1 MALLQISEPGESPDP
16 HQLKRAVGIDL
27 GTTHALIATVRSGVA
42 QCLSDHE
49 GDVLLPSAV
58 QFHKDFSVS
67 VGRQVLE
74 RRVIDPLNCLVSFK
88 RWMGRGYHDIDRSTS
103 PYRFMAREGLA
114 TIETAAGPKTPVEM
128 SAEVLRT
135 LAQRAEESLS
145 GELDGAVITVPAYFD
160 DAQRQAT
167 KDAATLAGIKVLR
180 LLNEPTAA
188 AIAYG
193 LDQGEEG
200 LFLVYDLGG
209 GTFDVSLLRFSRGVF
224 EVLATGG
231 DSALGG
237 DDFDARIVSFW
248 LEEAGLSMQT
258 LGPAERHQWLMLA
271 KQAKE
276 KLTDIDAV
284 AMQSPIGLKHI
295 DRSTFETITKP
306 LLDKTLLA
314 LRRALRDAS
323 VEPADLHAAILVGGS
338 TRMPQIRQALEASLS
353 CPVYAH
359 LNPDEV
365 VAIGAALQAS
375 LLLGQRTAND
385 DWLLLDVIP
394 LSLGIETMGG
404 LIEKIIP
411 RNTTIPVSRAQEFTT
426 YKDGQTAMALHVVQG
441 ERELVSDCRSLA
453 RFELRGLPPLV
464 AGAARIRVN
473 FQVDADGLLSVS
485 AQELSSGVHASTIVK
500 PSYGLGDDA
509 ITRMLRDGVDHANL
523 DMQLRALK
531 EQQVDAERMLLA
543 VEAALSAD
551 ACLLS
556 TEEQHA
562 IRCAM
567 DHLRSIALQH
577 DHHAIRNAIHALSH
591 QTDHFAALRMNRAV
605 SLALSGRRV
614 DELAS

>member
-16 HQLKRAVGIDL
+16 HQSKRAVGIDL
-27 GTTHALIATVRSGVA
+27 GTTHSLIATVRSGVA
-42 QCLSDHE
+42 ECLSDHD
-49 GDVLLPSAV
+49 GCVLLPSAV
-58 QFHKDFSVS
+58 QYHADHTTS
-67 VGRQVLE
+67 VGQTVLE
-74 RRVIDPLNCLVSFK
+74 RRSGDPLNCFVSFK
-88 RWMGRGYHDIDRSTS
+88 RWMGRGYKDINRSLS
-103 PYRFMAREGLA
+103 PYRFLEREGLLA
-114 TIETAAGPKTPVEM
+114 IDSAAGPKTAIDM
-128 SAEVLRT
+128 SAEVLRS
-135 LAQRAEESLS
+135 LAQRAQESL
-145 GELDGAVITVPAYFD
+145 GGDIDGAVITVPAYFD

-209 GTFDVSLLRFSRGVF
+209 GTFDVSVLRFSRGVF

-237 DDFDARIVSFW
+237 DDFDVLIVQAWLKDLGLALDSLTPSDRHRWLILAR
-248 LEEAGLSMQT
+248 E
-258 LGPAERHQWLMLA
+258 
-271 KQAKE
+271 AKE
-276 KLTDIDAV
+276 RLSACESVTLDGPLG
-284 AMQSPIGLKHI
+284 QQLL
-295 DRSTFETITKP
+295 DRNSFERISKP
-306 LLDKTLLA
+306 LLDKTLIV

-323 VEPADLHAAILVGGS
+323 IEIEALQGAILVGGA
-338 TRMPQIRQALEASLS
+338 TRMPQVHRALTSLLG
-353 CPVYAH
+353 CPIHSH
-359 LNPDEV
+359 LDPDEV
-365 VAIGAALQAS
+365 VAMGAALQAN
-375 LLLGQRTAND
+375 LLLGQRSAND

-404 LIEKIIP
+404 LVEKIIP
-411 RNTTIPVSRAQEFTT
+411 RNTTIPVSRSQEFTT

-453 RFELRGLPPLV
+453 SFELRGLPPLN

-485 AQELSSGVHASTIVK
+485 ALELGSGVHASTIVK
-500 PSYGLGDDA
+500 PSYGLGDEA
-509 ITRMLRDGVDHANL
+509 ITRMLRDGVDHASL

-531 EQQVDAERMLLA
+531 EQQVEAERMLLA
-543 VEAALSAD
+543 VDAALAAD
-551 ACLLS
+551 GHLL
-556 TEEQHA
+556 TVDEQHA
-562 IRCAM
+562 IQCAA
-567 DHLRSIALQH
+567 DHLRSIALQS

-605 SLALSGRRV
+605 SMALSGRNI
-614 DELAS
+614 DELA

>member
-16 HQLKRAVGIDL
+16 HQSKRAVGIDL
-27 GTTHALIATVRSGVA
+27 GTTHSLIATVRSGVA
-42 QCLSDHE
+42 ECLSDHD
-49 GDVLLPSAV
+49 GCVLLPSAV
-58 QFHKDFSVS
+58 QYHADHTTS
-67 VGRQVLE
+67 VGRSVLE
-74 RRVIDPLNCLVSFK
+74 RRSGDPLNCFVSFK
-88 RWMGRGYHDIDRSTS
+88 RWMGRGYKDINRSLS
-103 PYRFMAREGLA
+103 PYRFLDREGLLA
-114 TIETAAGPKTPVEM
+114 IDSAAGPKTAIDM
-128 SAEVLRT
+128 SAEVLRS
-135 LAQRAEESLS
+135 LAQRAQESL
-145 GELDGAVITVPAYFD
+145 GGDIDGAVITVPAYFD

-209 GTFDVSLLRFSRGVF
+209 GTFDVSVLRFSRGVF

-237 DDFDARIVSFW
+237 DDFDVLIVQAW
-248 LEEAGLSMQT
+248 LKDLGLSLDSLTPSDRHRWLILAREAKERLSACESVT
-258 LGPAERHQWLMLA
+258 LGGPLGQQLLDRNSFER
-271 KQAKE
+271 
-276 KLTDIDAV
+276 I
-284 AMQSPIGLKHI
+284 S
-295 DRSTFETITKP
+295 KP
-306 LLDKTLLA
+306 LLDKTLIV

-323 VEPADLHAAILVGGS
+323 IEIEALQGAILVGGA
-338 TRMPQIRQALEASLS
+338 TRMPQVHRALTSLLG
-353 CPVYAH
+353 CPIHSH
-359 LNPDEV
+359 LDPDEV
-365 VAIGAALQAS
+365 VAMGAALQAN
-375 LLLGQRTAND
+375 LLLGQRSAND

-404 LIEKIIP
+404 LVEKIIP
-411 RNTTIPVSRAQEFTT
+411 RNTTIPVSRSQEFTT

-453 RFELRGLPPLV
+453 SFELRSLPPLS

-485 AQELSSGVHASTIVK
+485 ALELGSGVHASTIVK
-500 PSYGLGDDA
+500 PSYGLGDEA
-509 ITRMLRDGVDHANL
+509 ITRMLRDGVDHASL

-531 EQQVDAERMLLA
+531 EQQVEAERMLLA
-543 VEAALSAD
+543 VDAALAAD
-551 ACLLS
+551 GHLL
-556 TEEQHA
+556 TVDEQHA
-562 IRCAM
+562 IQCAA
-567 DHLRSIALQH
+567 DHLRSIALQS

-605 SLALSGRRV
+605 SMALSGRKI
-614 DELAS
+614 DELA

>member
-16 HQLKRAVGIDL
+16 HQSKRAVGIDL
-27 GTTHALIATVRSGVA
+27 GTTHSLIATVRSGVA
-42 QCLSDHE
+42 ECLSDHD
-49 GDVLLPSAV
+49 GCVLLPSAV
-58 QFHKDFSVS
+58 QYHADHTTS
-67 VGRQVLE
+67 VGRSVLE
-74 RRVIDPLNCLVSFK
+74 RRSGDPLNCFVSFK
-88 RWMGRGYHDIDRSTS
+88 RWMGRGYKDINRSLS
-103 PYRFMAREGLA
+103 PYRFLDREGLLA
-114 TIETAAGPKTPVEM
+114 IDSAAGPKTAIDM
-128 SAEVLRT
+128 SAEVLRS
-135 LAQRAEESLS
+135 LAQRAQESL
-145 GELDGAVITVPAYFD
+145 GGDIDGAVITVPAYFD

-209 GTFDVSLLRFSRGVF
+209 GTFDVSVLRFSRGVF

-237 DDFDARIVSFW
+237 DDFDVLIVQAW
-248 LEEAGLSMQT
+248 LKDLGLSLDSLT
-258 LGPAERHQWLMLA
+258 PSDRHRWLILA
-271 KQAKE
+271 REAKE
-276 KLTDIDAV
+276 RLSACESVTLDGPFG
-284 AMQSPIGLKHI
+284 QQLL
-295 DRSTFETITKP
+295 DRNSFERISKP
-306 LLDKTLLA
+306 LLDKTLIV

-323 VEPADLHAAILVGGS
+323 IEIEALQGAILVGGA
-338 TRMPQIRQALEASLS
+338 TRMPQVHRALTSLLG
-353 CPVYAH
+353 CPIHSH
-359 LNPDEV
+359 LDPDEV
-365 VAIGAALQAS
+365 VAMGAALQAN
-375 LLLGQRTAND
+375 LLLGQRSAND

-404 LIEKIIP
+404 LVEKIIP
-411 RNTTIPVSRAQEFTT
+411 RNTTIPVSRSQEFTT

-453 RFELRGLPPLV
+453 SFELRGLPPLN

-485 AQELSSGVHASTIVK
+485 ALELGSGVHASTIVK
-500 PSYGLGDDA
+500 PSYGLGDEA
-509 ITRMLRDGVDHANL
+509 ITRMLRDGVDHASL

-531 EQQVDAERMLLA
+531 EQQVEAERMLLA
-543 VEAALSAD
+543 VDAALAAD
-551 ACLLS
+551 GHLL
-556 TEEQHA
+556 TVDEQHA
-562 IRCAM
+562 IQCAA
-567 DHLRSIALQH
+567 DHLRSIALQS

-605 SLALSGRRV
+605 SMALSGRKI
-614 DELAS
+614 DELA

>member
-16 HQLKRAVGIDL
+16 HQSKRAVGIDL
-27 GTTHALIATVRSGVA
+27 GTTHSLIATVRSGVA
-42 QCLSDHE
+42 ECLSDHD
-49 GDVLLPSAV
+49 GCVLLPSAV
-58 QFHKDFSVS
+58 QYHADHTTS
-67 VGRQVLE
+67 VGQTVLE
-74 RRVIDPLNCLVSFK
+74 RRSGDPLNCFVSFK
-88 RWMGRGYHDIDRSTS
+88 RWMGRGYKDINRSLS
-103 PYRFMAREGLA
+103 PYRFLDREGLLA
-114 TIETAAGPKTPVEM
+114 IDSAAGPKTAIDM
-128 SAEVLRT
+128 SAEVLRS
-135 LAQRAEESLS
+135 LAQRAQESL
-145 GELDGAVITVPAYFD
+145 GGDIDGAVITVPAYFD

-209 GTFDVSLLRFSRGVF
+209 GTFDVSVLRFSRGVF

-237 DDFDARIVSFW
+237 DDFDVLIVQAWLKDLGLALDSLTPSDRHRWLILAR
-248 LEEAGLSMQT
+248 E
-258 LGPAERHQWLMLA
+258 
-271 KQAKE
+271 AKE
-276 KLTDIDAV
+276 RLSACESVTLDGPLG
-284 AMQSPIGLKHI
+284 QQLL
-295 DRSTFETITKP
+295 DRNSFERISKP
-306 LLDKTLLA
+306 LLDKTLIV

-323 VEPADLHAAILVGGS
+323 IEIEALQGAILVGGA
-338 TRMPQIRQALEASLS
+338 TRMPQVHRALTSLLG
-353 CPVYAH
+353 CPIHSH
-359 LNPDEV
+359 LDPDEV
-365 VAIGAALQAS
+365 VAMGAALQAN
-375 LLLGQRTAND
+375 LLLGQRSAND

-404 LIEKIIP
+404 LVEKIIP
-411 RNTTIPVSRAQEFTT
+411 RNTTIPVSRSQEFTT

-453 RFELRGLPPLV
+453 SFELRGLPPLN

-485 AQELSSGVHASTIVK
+485 ALELGSGVHASTIVK
-500 PSYGLGDDA
+500 PSYGLGDEA
-509 ITRMLRDGVDHANL
+509 ITRMLRDGVDHASL

-531 EQQVDAERMLLA
+531 EQQVEAERMLLA
-543 VEAALSAD
+543 VDAALAAD
-551 ACLLS
+551 GHLL
-556 TEEQHA
+556 TVDEQHA
-562 IRCAM
+562 IQCAA
-567 DHLRSIALQH
+567 DHLRSIALQS

-605 SLALSGRRV
+605 SMALSGRNI
-614 DELAS
+614 DELA

>member
-16 HQLKRAVGIDL
+16 HQSKRAVGIDL
-27 GTTHALIATVRSGVA
+27 GTTHSLIATVRSGVA
-42 QCLSDHE
+42 ECLSDHD
-49 GDVLLPSAV
+49 GCVLLPSAV
-58 QFHKDFSVS
+58 QYHADHTTS
-67 VGRQVLE
+67 VGRSVLE
-74 RRVIDPLNCLVSFK
+74 RRSGDPLNCFVSFK
-88 RWMGRGYHDIDRSTS
+88 RWMGRGYKDINRSLS
-103 PYRFMAREGLA
+103 PYRFLDREGLLA
-114 TIETAAGPKTPVEM
+114 IDSAAGPKTAIDM
-128 SAEVLRT
+128 SAEVLRS
-135 LAQRAEESLS
+135 LAQRAQESL
-145 GELDGAVITVPAYFD
+145 GGDIDGAVITVPAYFD

-209 GTFDVSLLRFSRGVF
+209 GTFDVSVLRFSRGVF

-237 DDFDARIVSFW
+237 DDFDVLIVQAWLKDLGLALDSLTPSDRHRWLILAR
-248 LEEAGLSMQT
+248 E
-258 LGPAERHQWLMLA
+258 
-271 KQAKE
+271 AKE
-276 KLTDIDAV
+276 RLSACESVTLDGPLG
-284 AMQSPIGLKHI
+284 QQLL
-295 DRSTFETITKP
+295 DRNSFERISKP
-306 LLDKTLLA
+306 LLDKTLIV

-323 VEPADLHAAILVGGS
+323 IEIEALQGAILVGGA
-338 TRMPQIRQALEASLS
+338 TRMPQVHRALTSLLG
-353 CPVYAH
+353 CPIHSH
-359 LNPDEV
+359 LDPDEV
-365 VAIGAALQAS
+365 VAMGAALQAN
-375 LLLGQRTAND
+375 LLLGQRSAND

-404 LIEKIIP
+404 LVEKIIP
-411 RNTTIPVSRAQEFTT
+411 RNTTIPVSRSQEFTT

-453 RFELRGLPPLV
+453 SFELRGLPPLN

-485 AQELSSGVHASTIVK
+485 ALELGSGVHASTIVK
-500 PSYGLGDDA
+500 PSYGLGDEA
-509 ITRMLRDGVDHANL
+509 ITRMLRDGVDHASL

-531 EQQVDAERMLLA
+531 EQQVEAERMLLA
-543 VEAALSAD
+543 VDAALAAD
-551 ACLLS
+551 GHLL
-556 TEEQHA
+556 TVDEQHA
-562 IRCAM
+562 IQCAA
-567 DHLRSIALQH
+567 DHLRSIALQS

-605 SLALSGRRV
+605 SMALSGRKI
-614 DELAS
+614 DELA

>member
-16 HQLKRAVGIDL
+16 HQSKRAVGIDL
-27 GTTHALIATVRSGVA
+27 GTTHSLIATVRSGVA
-42 QCLSDHE
+42 ECLSDHD
-49 GDVLLPSAV
+49 GCVLLPSAV
-58 QFHKDFSVS
+58 QYHADHTTS
-67 VGRQVLE
+67 VGRSVLE
-74 RRVIDPLNCLVSFK
+74 RRSGDPLNCFVSFK
-88 RWMGRGYHDIDRSTS
+88 RWMGRGYKDINRSLS
-103 PYRFMAREGLA
+103 PYRFLDREGLLA
-114 TIETAAGPKTPVEM
+114 IDSAAGPKTAIDM
-128 SAEVLRT
+128 SAEVLRS
-135 LAQRAEESLS
+135 LAQRAQESL
-145 GELDGAVITVPAYFD
+145 GGDIDGAVITVPAYFD

-209 GTFDVSLLRFSRGVF
+209 GTFDVSVLRFSRGVF

-237 DDFDARIVSFW
+237 DDFDVLIVQAW
-248 LEEAGLSMQT
+248 LKDLGLSLDSLT
-258 LGPAERHQWLMLA
+258 PSDRHRWLILA
-271 KQAKE
+271 REAKE
-276 KLTDIDAV
+276 RLSACESVTLDGPLG
-284 AMQSPIGLKHI
+284 QQLL
-295 DRSTFETITKP
+295 DRNSFERISKP
-306 LLDKTLLA
+306 LLDKTLIV

-323 VEPADLHAAILVGGS
+323 IEIEALQGAILVGGA
-338 TRMPQIRQALEASLS
+338 TRMPQVHRALTSLLG
-353 CPVYAH
+353 CPIHSH
-359 LNPDEV
+359 LDPDEV
-365 VAIGAALQAS
+365 VAMGAALQAN
-375 LLLGQRTAND
+375 LLLGQRSAND

-404 LIEKIIP
+404 LVEKIIP
-411 RNTTIPVSRAQEFTT
+411 RNTTIPVSRSQEFTT

-453 RFELRGLPPLV
+453 SFELRGLPPLN

-485 AQELSSGVHASTIVK
+485 ALELGSGVHASTIVK
-500 PSYGLGDDA
+500 PSYGLGDEA
-509 ITRMLRDGVDHANL
+509 ITRMLRDGVDHASL

-531 EQQVDAERMLLA
+531 EQQVEAERMLLA
-543 VEAALSAD
+543 VDAALAAD
-551 ACLLS
+551 GHLL
-556 TEEQHA
+556 TVDEQHA
-562 IRCAM
+562 IQCAA
-567 DHLRSIALQH
+567 DHLRSIALQS

-605 SLALSGRRV
+605 SMALSGCKI
-614 DELAS
+614 DELA

>member
-16 HQLKRAVGIDL
+16 HQSKRAVGIDL
-27 GTTHALIATVRSGVA
+27 GTTHSLIATVRSGVA
-42 QCLSDHE
+42 ECLSDHD
-49 GDVLLPSAV
+49 GCVLLPSAV
-58 QFHKDFSVS
+58 QYHADHTTS
-67 VGRQVLE
+67 VGRSVLE
-74 RRVIDPLNCLVSFK
+74 RRSGDPLNCFVSFK
-88 RWMGRGYHDIDRSTS
+88 RWMGRGYKDINRSLS
-103 PYRFMAREGLA
+103 PYRFLDREGLLA
-114 TIETAAGPKTPVEM
+114 IDSAAGPKTAIDM
-128 SAEVLRT
+128 SAEVLRS
-135 LAQRAEESLS
+135 LAQRAQESL
-145 GELDGAVITVPAYFD
+145 GGDIDGAVITVPAYFD

-209 GTFDVSLLRFSRGVF
+209 GTFDVSVLRFSRGVF

-237 DDFDARIVSFW
+237 DDFDVLIVQAW
-248 LEEAGLSMQT
+248 LKDLGLSLDSLT
-258 LGPAERHQWLMLA
+258 PSDRHRWLILA
-271 KQAKE
+271 REAKE
-276 KLTDIDAV
+276 RLSACESVTLDGPLG
-284 AMQSPIGLKHI
+284 QQLL
-295 DRSTFETITKP
+295 DRNSFERISKP
-306 LLDKTLLA
+306 LLDKTLIV

-323 VEPADLHAAILVGGS
+323 IEIEALQGAILVGGA
-338 TRMPQIRQALEASLS
+338 TRMPQVHRALTSLLG
-353 CPVYAH
+353 CPIHSH
-359 LNPDEV
+359 LDPDEV
-365 VAIGAALQAS
+365 VAMGAALQAN
-375 LLLGQRTAND
+375 LLLGQRSAND

-404 LIEKIIP
+404 LVEKIIP
-411 RNTTIPVSRAQEFTT
+411 RNTTIPVSRSQEFTT

-453 RFELRGLPPLV
+453 SFELRGLPPLN

-485 AQELSSGVHASTIVK
+485 ALELGSGVHASTIVK
-500 PSYGLGDDA
+500 PSYGLGDEA
-509 ITRMLRDGVDHANL
+509 ITRMLRDGVDHASL

-531 EQQVDAERMLLA
+531 EQQVEAERMLLA
-543 VEAALSAD
+543 VDAALAAD
-551 ACLLS
+551 GHLL
-556 TEEQHA
+556 TVDEQHA
-562 IRCAM
+562 IQCAA
-567 DHLRSIALQH
+567 DHLRSTALQS

-605 SLALSGRRV
+605 SMALSGRKI
-614 DELAS
+614 DELA